1 MKARRFRTSA
11 AKTVAVAIA
20 LLSSAP
26 AFAGPA
32 DVQAAYASATEQNCS
47 QFANIAKA
55 KEQAAQLNL
64 QNSQAAIISEA
75 NLGTACLTTIEN
87 AINSIIP
94 ASTLSPLS
102 SLVENLIHQVEAA
115 VLGAACQVVYNK
127 VNTAGQMVSE
137 PINSQINSVNGAFTG
152 TVNNAVSNAT
162 GGQVPYTG
170 VQGPIPTTG
179 ATVNLTNAAGLTTPQ
194 FATPS
199 APSTSPSATQG
210 ATSGG
215 LSGFWNS
222 VSCGLFHSC

>member
-1 MKARRFRTSA
+1 
-11 AKTVAVAIA
+11 
-20 LLSSAP
+20 LLSCGP

-32 DVQAAYASATEQNCS
+32 DVQAAYASATEQNCN

-55 KEQAAQLNL
+55 KAAAAQQNL
-64 QNSQAAIISEA
+64 QNSQAAILSEA
-75 NLGTACLTTIEN
+75 SLGAACLTNIEN

-94 ASTLSPLS
+94 ATTLAPLS
-102 SLVENLIHQVEAA
+102 SLVANLIHQVEAA

-127 VNTAGQMVSE
+127 VTTTGQMVSE
-137 PINSQINSVNGAFTG
+137 PINNEIGSVNGAFTG
-152 TVNNAVSNAT
+152 TVNNAVSGAT
-162 GGQVPYTG
+162 GGEVPSTG

-199 APSTSPSATQG
+199 APATTSTATQSS
-210 ATSGG
+210 SGG